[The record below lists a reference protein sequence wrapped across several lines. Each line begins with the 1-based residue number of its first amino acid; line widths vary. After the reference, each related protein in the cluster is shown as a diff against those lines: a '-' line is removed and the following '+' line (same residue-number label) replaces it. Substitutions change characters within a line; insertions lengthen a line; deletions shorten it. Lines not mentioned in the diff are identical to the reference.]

1 MIVLDLKP
9 MHENRK
15 SYYGKAKVIIEKER
29 VILQSYNTFVCQ
41 IDKEGN
47 FEQLWDGYSRTT
59 ARHIAEFKKQ
69 FMGGNIDV

>member
-9 MHENRK
+9 VYENRK
-15 SYYGKAKVIIEKER
+15 SYYGKAKVILESGK
-29 VILQSYNTFVCQ
+29 VILQSYNTFVCR
-41 IDKEGN
+41 IDNQGI

-69 FMGGNIDV
+69 FMGGKQNV